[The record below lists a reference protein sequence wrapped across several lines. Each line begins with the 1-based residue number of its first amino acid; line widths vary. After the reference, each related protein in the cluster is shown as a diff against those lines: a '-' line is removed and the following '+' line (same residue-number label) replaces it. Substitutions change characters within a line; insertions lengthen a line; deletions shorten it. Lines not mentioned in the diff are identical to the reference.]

1 MNFFCPH
8 ILLCSGSNE
17 IFFYRLLKANCL
29 YCNLL
34 EFDGLILLDNTKGW
48 TVASPQE
55 ERILME
61 EALRKKLD
69 KMKGRLKQNI
79 SNKKRR

>member
-1 MNFFCPH
+1 M
-8 ILLCSGSNE
+8 LSCSGLNE

-34 EFDGLILLDNTKGW
+34 EFEGLILLDNTKGW

-55 ERILME
+55 EKILME

-69 KMKGRLKQNI
+69 KMKERLKQNI
-79 SNKKRR
+79 SNKREDD

>member
-1 MNFFCPH
+1 M
-8 ILLCSGSNE
+8 
-17 IFFYRLLKANCL
+17 
-29 YCNLL
+29 L

>member
-1 MNFFCPH
+1 M
-8 ILLCSGSNE
+8 LSCSGLNE
-17 IFFYRLLKANCL
+17 IFFYRLLRANCL

-34 EFDGLILLDNTKGW
+34 EFEGLILLDNTKGW

-55 ERILME
+55 EKILME

-69 KMKGRLKQNI
+69 KMKERLKQNI